1 MSRITV
7 IGGGSWGTAL
17 AVIAARGGH
26 DVTLWSRDAEVVGA
40 INAEQRNP
48 KYLSDVAIP
57 LSVHASLN
65 LSSAVYQAQSIILAA
80 PSHGIREL
88 MEQIAG
94 EVTPDVIFVSAAKG
108 IETTT
113 GLRVSEITEE
123 VLKGR
128 FVPRFVC
135 LSGPSFAREAAMGHP
150 TAVAAASRDIS
161 CARVI
166 QGELSSPTFR
176 VYANTDL
183 VGTEICGAV
192 KNVMAIAAG
201 MVSGLGYGSNSLAAL
216 ITRGIAE
223 MGRLA
228 IYFGARRETMTGLA
242 GLGDLVLT
250 CTGSLSRNRFVGEE
264 LGKGRQ
270 LDSILAGMREVAEGV
285 KTTMAVRNRAIRA
298 GIEMPITEAV
308 YAVLYE
314 QETPLSAIEKLMTR
328 PLKDEF

>member
-17 AVIAARGGH
+17 AVIAGRRGH
-26 DVTLWSRDAEVVGA
+26 DVTLWSRDEEVVRA
-40 INAEQRNP
+40 INAERRNP
-48 KYLSDVAIP
+48 KYLSDLAIP
-57 LSVHASLN
+57 PGVNASLD
-65 LSSAVYQAQSIILAA
+65 LSGTVHLAQLIILAA

-88 MEQIAG
+88 VQQIAG
-94 EVTPDVIFVSAAKG
+94 GVTPETIFVSATKG
-108 IETTT
+108 IETAT
-113 GLRVSEITEE
+113 GLRVSEIVEE
-123 VLKGR
+123 VLKDR

-161 CARVI
+161 YARVI

-216 ITRGIAE
+216 VTRGLAE

-228 IYFGARRETMTGLA
+228 IYFGARSETMTGLA

-270 LDSILAGMREVAEGV
+270 LDSILAGMLEVAEGV
-285 KTTMAVRNRAIRA
+285 KTTLAVRDTAIRA
-298 GIEMPITEAV
+298 EIEMPITGAV

-314 QETPLSAIEKLMTR
+314 HESPHSAIEKLMTR